1 MEVSRALYRRYQ
13 EADHR
18 RRCYLLVVEVL
29 LSSSVLLPG
38 KSQQHNAQI
47 EIAPKQEELKLCNTE
62 AEDGP
67 VEQADSTNSQPQLGV
82 AEAYNPAEM
91 ALLSKVSPE

>member
-1 MEVSRALYRRYQ
+1 MREPSPSGAPPYSDRSSRQPEQL
-13 EADHR
+13 ETFK
-18 RRCYLLVVEVL
+18 E
-29 LSSSVLLPG
+29 
-38 KSQQHNAQI
+38 SQQHNAQT
-47 EIAPKQEELKLCNTE
+47 EIAPKQEELKLCNTV

-82 AEAYNPAEM
+82 AEAYDPAEM

>member
-1 MEVSRALYRRYQ
+1 MREPSPSGAPPYSDRSSRQPEQL
-13 EADHR
+13 ETFK
-18 RRCYLLVVEVL
+18 E
-29 LSSSVLLPG
+29 
-38 KSQQHNAQI
+38 SQQHNAQI
-47 EIAPKQEELKLCNTE
+47 EIASKQEELKLCNTV

-82 AEAYNPAEM
+82 AEAYDPAEM